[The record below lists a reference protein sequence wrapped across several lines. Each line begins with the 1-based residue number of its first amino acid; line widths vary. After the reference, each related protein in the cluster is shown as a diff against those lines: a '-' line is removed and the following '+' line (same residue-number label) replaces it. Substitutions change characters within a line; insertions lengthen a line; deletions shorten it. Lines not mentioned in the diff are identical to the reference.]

1 MLLVVLRIDVAANR
15 TGGNAQKISFL
26 IVIDTV
32 RPSGS
37 R

>member
-1 MLLVVLRIDVAANR
+1 MLLVVLRIDVAADR
-15 TGGNAQKISFL
+15 TGGNTQKISFL
-26 IVIDTV
+26 MLIETV